1 MQYTFD
7 IEIPKEIITE
17 EKHDSINFEYL
28 DNKRIFALVGYAG
41 SGKDTIADKFVKQ
54 YGFKRIAFADNLKT
68 SMNMLLREKVYE
80 DLKNKNINIEFEDV
94 DFVNTKNREIK
105 EIIRPYIIWF
115 GETVR
120 TINGPYF
127 WINKMF
133 SEDASGYYDLIISDL
148 RRVKELEIFQDS
160 NNFNKRTTESLAE
173 ASYFTSFKKP
183 FKNYSSLLFHVN
195 QYGLVD
201 NDVLTIETIRTAQ
214 EQWLFD
220 DTFYIDSRLPVDG
233 NYRNKAIDLKVNNIC
248 KKYNII
254 KPAPIKGHQITIFD

>member
-54 YGFKRIAFADNLKT
+54 YGFKRIAFADNLKN
-68 SMNMLLREKVYE
+68 SMNKFLIEKVYE
-80 DLKNKNINIEFEDV
+80 DLTKKGVKINIEDI

-120 TINGPYF
+120 LINGSYY

-133 SEDASGYYDLIISDL
+133 SEDANGYYDLIISDL
-148 RRVKELEIFQDS
+148 RRAKELEIFSDS
-160 NNFNKRTTESLAE
+160 NNFNKRTTESFAE
-173 ASYFTSFKKP
+173 ASYFHSFKKP
-183 FKNYSSLLFHVN
+183 LKNYSSLLFHVN
-195 QYGLVD
+195 QYGLQD
-201 NDVLTIETIRTAQ
+201 SDILTIETIRIAQ

-220 DTFYIDSRLPVDG
+220 DEFLIDSRLPSDG
-233 NYRNKAIDLKVNNIC
+233 IFRDRAIDLKVKNIC
-248 KKYNII
+248 KKYNVL
-254 KPAPIKGHQITIFD
+254 KPHPIQGHQTNIFD